1 VVCIIFFL
9 PHELYKDVAAARVV
23 PFRPSLKRQRN
34 PSSSTSDIPPESPT
48 LPPHQLFSPSM
59 NLSST
64 NGFSPDL
71 PTHRKQRESSLM
83 PSSPSL
89 RSVGRHEASTPTRQP
104 SPRPPQNGFAPPP
117 RLDSLEHRS
126 SSPALSHDYSGPET
140 TTGEGNEQWSS
151 ATTRATVGGKSG
163 RVIDKLM
170 QDVER
175 MQREIK
181 LLTVKYE
188 EEARR
193 SESARVLVE
202 SLQTTNANLSSICE
216 ANNVALARKDRK
228 IEELKADLDS
238 ERVRRVRS
246 EAQNKEISKERDEV
260 ITTCKKELMEEKEV
274 ARKTSS
280 QYEVLS
286 SSWRGLDDGYRRQ
299 MQKLKEDLK
308 DLEAGRQEDQVRVD
322 QLTVVFTQLNNEAA
336 SSQAEKES
344 VVKQFEQYKQD
355 KEDSIRQIKEQAERN
370 ELANEK
376 ALQEMSSVVGQMR
389 YVINLKRNVRGVE

>member
-1 VVCIIFFL
+1 
-9 PHELYKDVAAARVV
+9 
-23 PFRPSLKRQRN
+23 
-34 PSSSTSDIPPESPT
+34 
-48 LPPHQLFSPSM
+48 
-59 NLSST
+59 
-64 NGFSPDL
+64 
-71 PTHRKQRESSLM
+71 
-83 PSSPSL
+83 
-89 RSVGRHEASTPTRQP
+89 
-104 SPRPPQNGFAPPP
+104 
-117 RLDSLEHRS
+117 
-126 SSPALSHDYSGPET
+126 
-140 TTGEGNEQWSS
+140 
-151 ATTRATVGGKSG
+151 
-163 RVIDKLM
+163 M

-181 LLTVKYE
+181 LLTVRYE

-193 SESARVLVE
+193 SESARALVE

-238 ERVRRVRS
+238 ERARRVRS

-274 ARKTSS
+274 ARKSSS

-299 MQKLKEDLK
+299 MQKLKDDLK
-308 DLEAGRQEDQVRVD
+308 ELEAGRQEDQVRID
-322 QLTVVFTQLNNEAA
+322 QLTVVFTQLNKEAA
-336 SSQAEKES
+336 SSQAEKEY
-344 VVKQFEQYKQD
+344 VMREFEQYKQD
-355 KEDSIRQIKEQAERN
+355 KEDSIRQMKEQAERN
-370 ELANEK
+370 EHANEA